1 VERVDGTSHLYVNRG
16 TLLRFRVRGPT
27 GSATLEP
34 YLGAMAHMS
43 AFEVR
48 TQGLIHLH
56 AASEEL
62 AFHAQ
67 FPNRGEYRL
76 YIEFQVSGA
85 VHQAAFTVFIT

>member
-16 TLLRFRVRGPT
+16 TLLRFRVPG
-27 GSATLEP
+27 ATLEP

-76 YIEFQVSGA
+76 YIEFQAAGA
-85 VHQAAFTVFIT
+85 VHQAAFTVFVT